1 MRRCAFALVA
11 ALALSA
17 CQNTREFS
25 FLGQQGKTRIGQ
37 LFYASPKRAVVG
49 DVVMNYLES
58 GDYDLSFA
66 KGGVTVLQLQARS
79 SRVRASGLLARGG
92 FSGDIYH
99 LPGPLRPWGELKY
112 VIPYFDSQE
121 TQAQQLGR
129 WKASFSRQ
137 GGILTL
143 VQVLFRG
150 GDSMTFNFAQ

>member
-11 ALALSA
+11 ALAFSA

-49 DVVMNYLES
+49 DVVMNYLAT

-66 KGGVTVLQLQARS
+66 KGGVTVLQLQARG

-99 LPGPLRPWGELKY
+99 LPGPLRPWGELKDI
-112 VIPYFDSQE
+112 IPYFDSHE
-121 TQAQQLGR
+121 TQAQQPGR
-129 WKASFSRQ
+129 WKATLSRQ
-137 GGILTL
+137 AGILTR
-143 VQVLFRG
+143 VQVLFRR